1 MSRVTEREFKR
12 GINSILRQLK
22 CLDSSIDGEF
32 ANVDNR
38 QVEINDTDSWT
49 SPANT
54 KNYFYTVISGTAE
67 VSVGGSTISGIPQGF
82 EGAHGNT
89 TNGEV
94 INPIT
99 ITGEDVGARIIVYYE
114 L

>member
-22 CLDSSIDGEF
+22 CLGFSIDGES

-38 QVEINDTDSWT
+38 QVEINGTNSWT

-54 KNYFYTVISGTAE
+54 KNYFYTVVSGTAD
-67 VSVGGSTISGIPQGF
+67 VTVGGTTITGVPQGF

-99 ITGEDVGARIIVYYE
+99 ITGAEAGSRIIVYYE

>member
-1 MSRVTEREFKR
+1 MSRVTQEVFKKTLR
-12 GINSILRQLK
+12 GIEKKLD
-22 CLDSSIDGEF
+22 CLEVSVKDSYTS
-32 ANVDNR
+32 VDNR
-38 QVEINDTDSWT
+38 QVEITDTNSWT

-54 KNYFYTVISGTAE
+54 KNYFFTVISGTAE
-67 VSVGGSTISGIPQGF
+67 VTIGSTTISGVPQGF

-99 ITGEDVGARIIVYYE
+99 ITGEEVGARIIVYYE